1 MVLEVKEF
9 AVTNRYNVNE
19 AISVD
24 NVVYLVLECNQYIL
38 PKYITNKITFVVKCV
53 VADLVKQI

>member
-24 NVVYLVLECNQYIL
+24 NVVYLVLDCNQHIL
-38 PKYITNKITFVVKCV
+38 PKGLTEKSVFVVKCV
-53 VADLVKQI
+53 KFSDVNKL